1 MRRLRALSAVI
12 VISLAGCQT
21 APNTQ
26 GAGAGDSYTPVID
39 MDGVNMERYSNDLDA
54 CRANARKVDAGAATF
69 GGMLAGMLVGAAI
82 GASFGGN
89 SSLATDGAVFG
100 GGVGMGNAG
109 GKAMLKQETIMANCM
124 AGRGYRVLAGATI
137 APNPYAPSPY
147 TPTKITGHSNPGATT
162 SPQMTPA
169 SHSTPPTNA
178 KQLGKI
184 GKSSNTVESLAR
196 QDSCNPSPIAYVAAT
211 GPGFETYSVNCVN
224 GDTSMY
230 RCEFGNCR
238 LLK

>member
-39 MDGVNMERYSNDLDA
+39 MDGVNMERYSSDLDA

-89 SSLATDGAVFG
+89 SSLATDAAVFG

-147 TPTKITGHSNPGATT
+147 APTQITGS
-162 SPQMTPA
+162 
-169 SHSTPPTNA
+169 STPVAATSAQVTQSAGA
-178 KQLGKI
+178 KPLGKI

-196 QDSCNPSPIAYVAAT
+196 QDSCNPSPVAYVAAT
-211 GPGFETYSVNCVN
+211 GPGFETYSVNCVS